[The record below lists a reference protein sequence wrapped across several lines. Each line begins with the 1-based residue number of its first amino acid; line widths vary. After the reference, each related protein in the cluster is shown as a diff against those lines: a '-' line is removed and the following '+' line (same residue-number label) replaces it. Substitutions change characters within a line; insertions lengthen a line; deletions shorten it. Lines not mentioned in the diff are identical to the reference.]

1 MALFRFVFSFINI
14 QISFQ
19 KNIFSCKY
27 PYENECPSPGSS
39 GNPFVPV
46 FGTKDCNG

>member
-1 MALFRFVFSFINI
+1 MLFYVNEFALNP
-14 QISFQ
+14 
-19 KNIFSCKY
+19 KW
-27 PYENECPSPGSS
+27 PSPDSS